1 MRKHFN
7 DDENDFRS
15 YDDFESFL
23 RKISD
28 AFHADMVDEEESMD
42 EDLYTTV
49 MKQVQNTFKKID
61 SNYLPNIQEVSLP
74 YTGNE
79 EIMIVADELYLQKT

>member
-1 MRKHFN
+1 
-7 DDENDFRS
+7 
-15 YDDFESFL
+15 
-23 RKISD
+23 
-28 AFHADMVDEEESMD
+28 MVDEEESMD

-49 MKQVQNTFKKID
+49 MNQVQNTFKKID

-74 YTGNE
+74 YIGNE